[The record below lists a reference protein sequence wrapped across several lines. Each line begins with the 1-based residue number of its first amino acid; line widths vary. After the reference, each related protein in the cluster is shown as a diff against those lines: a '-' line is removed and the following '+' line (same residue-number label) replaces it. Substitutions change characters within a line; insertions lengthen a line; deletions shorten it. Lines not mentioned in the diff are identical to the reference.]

1 MNKYRIVTDEYA
13 GFEVQ
18 KRFLWIFWLQTEGI
32 SSNNVNTFSD
42 LDEAKQW
49 IEELKK
55 RKQKKIEKGKVIYV
69 E

>member
-18 KRFLWIFWLQTEGI
+18 KRFLWIFWKQAEGI
-32 SSNNVNTFSD
+32 SSNHVNTFGD

-55 RKQKKIEKGKVIYV
+55 RKQKKIEKRKVIYF